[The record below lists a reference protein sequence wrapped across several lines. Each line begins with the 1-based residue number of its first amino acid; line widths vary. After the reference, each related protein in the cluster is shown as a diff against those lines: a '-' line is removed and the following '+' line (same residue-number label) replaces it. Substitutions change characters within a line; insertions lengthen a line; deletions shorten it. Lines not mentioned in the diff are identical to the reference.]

1 MRPADDHCFSRS
13 RRQEPLL
20 AGKGVTDPIAAR
32 AAAGR
37 SPENAIGHKA
47 WPVVGADCNGLFTIG
62 ILG

>member
-1 MRPADDHCFSRS
+1 MTTVFPGPGVRNRYW
-13 RRQEPLL
+13 Q
-20 AGKGVTDPIAAR
+20 GKGVTDPVAAR

-37 SPENAIGHKA
+37 SPENAVGHKA